1 MNKGALESK
10 MKLFGD
16 NQEDLAKALGLTRP
30 SLNAKINNRNAS
42 FTQQE
47 ISMIKIRNNLSAS
60 EIDLIFFS

>member
-16 NQEDLAKALGLTRP
+16 NQESLAKALGLTRV
-30 SLNAKINNRNAS
+30 SFNAKINSRNAS

-47 ISMIKIRNNLSAS
+47 ISMIKARYNLSATD
-60 EIDLIFFS
+60 IDDIFFN

>member
-47 ISMIKIRNNLSAS
+47 ISMIKIRYNLSAS

>member
-30 SLNAKINNRNAS
+30 SLNAKINSRNAS

-47 ISMIKIRNNLSAS
+47 ISMIKIRYNLSAS

>member
-10 MKLFGD
+10 MKLFGH

-47 ISMIKIRNNLSAS
+47 ISMIKIRYNLSAS